1 MIGLYNIDDGF
12 KILDFKKKINVFLVC
27 LGFVISLLV
36 TVITFVSSSYFIM
49 VVDVILVTGYLWILY
64 TYLFY
69 FRKKFNEEYHFLAKV
84 EQFEHDYVCGNIDL
98 INEDIIT
105 VKNLIVYSLSI
116 NDRTVFIEVGKIPDV
131 FYDVNKIKLD
141 VVDNFVVGYEV
152 VYEE

>member
-69 FRKKFNEEYHFLAKV
+69 FRKKFNEEYHFLAK
-84 EQFEHDYVCGNIDL
+84 FE
-98 INEDIIT
+98 
-105 VKNLIVYSLSI
+105 
-116 NDRTVFIEVGKIPDV
+116 
-131 FYDVNKIKLD
+131 
-141 VVDNFVVGYEV
+141 
-152 VYEE
+152 